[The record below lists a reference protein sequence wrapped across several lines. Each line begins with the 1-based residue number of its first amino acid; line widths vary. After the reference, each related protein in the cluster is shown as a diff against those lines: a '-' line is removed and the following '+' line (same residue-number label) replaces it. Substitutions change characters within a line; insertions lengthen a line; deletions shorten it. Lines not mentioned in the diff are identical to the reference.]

1 MNWAQINFVGVG
13 ERGAYLPSH
22 TFFLK
27 GNTMLRL
34 TLLFALFA
42 VLFTGCGDTHYY
54 TEPVADPIAD
64 TIFAPTPQPDHT
76 IKHVVDHVVPPT
88 EYNPFKNSLEN
99 VELTLDEFRDD
110 LLLIVTMPGGPE
122 IINVLGL
129 NISVERKAT
138 VIFNLPASKAK
149 TMLLQASVD
158 HIDTIETLTDL
169 FAAFTNKNGNV
180 VGTVIK
186 AIKG

>member
-1 MNWAQINFVGVG
+1 
-13 ERGAYLPSH
+13 
-22 TFFLK
+22 
-27 GNTMLRL
+27 MLRF

-54 TEPVADPIAD
+54 TEPVADPVAD
-64 TIFAPTPQPDHT
+64 IFTPQPTPQPDHT
-76 IKHVVDHVVPPT
+76 VKHVVDHVVPPT

-129 NISVERKAT
+129 NINVERKAT

-149 TMLLQASVD
+149 TMLLASVC
-158 HIDTIETLTDL
+158 
-169 FAAFTNKNGNV
+169 
-180 VGTVIK
+180 
-186 AIKG
+186 